1 MEFRELRVCGFG
13 VRSSAHLLS
22 MFSIGFGYRGLGLGL
37 QVSRV
42 LGLGLSGKGWG
53 FHEKHT
59 LSWAS

>member
-1 MEFRELRVCGFG
+1 MCGFG